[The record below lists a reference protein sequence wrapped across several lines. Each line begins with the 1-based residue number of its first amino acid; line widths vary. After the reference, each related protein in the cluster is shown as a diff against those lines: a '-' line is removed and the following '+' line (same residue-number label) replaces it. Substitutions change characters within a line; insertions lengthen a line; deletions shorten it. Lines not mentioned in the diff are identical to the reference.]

1 MHAIK
6 IKRPL
11 LIVALISQ
19 SEAYNAANKN
29 FSSALAEKYR
39 GAEASMHADGK
50 IQKIKISY
58 AK

>member
-1 MHAIK
+1 MEAKK

-11 LIVALISQ
+11 LIIAPISQ
-19 SEAYNAANKN
+19 SEAYIAANKN
-29 FSSALAEKYR
+29 FPSALAEKYR